1 MQLTINALP
10 QTMEQFSSMSRD
22 LTRPENTCVMFLCAL
37 NMYVQNKDVGIEAM
51 NLLRGPRPMN
61 AYDIQFLR
69 DRLRDKTY
77 LPLAYFD
84 AAEQL
89 YPPSSLHHPG
99 AL

>member
-69 DRLRDKTY
+69 DRLRDKTRRR
-77 LPLAYFD
+77 D